1 VERLKWMNEQM
12 EAIYR
17 RCHEDVK
24 PFIVAKSRIH
34 DTAAPRYLIHASDG
48 KMEMIDDGLTPE
60 ARETIKK
67 IDESIEDILRRCK
80 LDIEELI
87 WPRKLG

>member
-1 VERLKWMNEQM
+1 MTSLKWRQEQI

-24 PFIVAKSRIH
+24 QFILAKSRIR
-34 DTAAPRYLIHASDG
+34 DTAAPSYLIYASDE

-80 LDIEELI
+80 VEIEELM